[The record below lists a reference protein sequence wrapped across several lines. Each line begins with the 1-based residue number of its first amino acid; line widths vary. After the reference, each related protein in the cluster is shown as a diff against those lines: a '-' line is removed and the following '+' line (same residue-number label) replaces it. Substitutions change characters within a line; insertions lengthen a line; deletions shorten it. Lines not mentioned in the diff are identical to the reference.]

1 MRKAG
6 EAGGI
11 LLPSL
16 FTAVALI
23 VLVGLGTWQLA
34 RKTEKEALLAR
45 IERQLSGAPTR
56 LPPAETW
63 NWLERENDEFR
74 RVRFVAEFFGEG
86 ALVYTAG
93 SAFRPDVTGPGY
105 WLFTPARL
113 QGGSVVVVNR
123 GFVPGI
129 NGTQQTSHAES
140 IRGTVEI
147 VGVMRWPETRGTFT
161 PNDDPGR
168 NIWFVRDPIAIAS
181 GKGWGAVAP
190 FFIEQE
196 APGTPGGVP
205 QVGPVRPNVPNNHL
219 QYAITWYGLA
229 LVLLGVFAYWLR
241 AGRRRQ
247 A

>member
-1 MRKAG
+1 
-6 EAGGI
+6 
-11 LLPSL
+11 
-16 FTAVALI
+16 
-23 VLVGLGTWQLA
+23 
-34 RKTEKEALLAR
+34 
-45 IERQLSGAPTR
+45 
-56 LPPAETW
+56 
-63 NWLERENDEFR
+63 
-74 RVRFVAEFFGEG
+74 
-86 ALVYTAG
+86 
-93 SAFRPDVTGPGY
+93 
-105 WLFTPARL
+105 
-113 QGGSVVVVNR
+113 VVVNR